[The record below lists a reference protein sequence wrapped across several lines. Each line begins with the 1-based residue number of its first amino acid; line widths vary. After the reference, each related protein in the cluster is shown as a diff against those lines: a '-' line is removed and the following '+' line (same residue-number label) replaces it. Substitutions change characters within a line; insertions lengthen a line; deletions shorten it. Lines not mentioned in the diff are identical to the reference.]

1 MPPAVG
7 IIGARPDDCGTR
19 VLFTGAS
26 RRGSG
31 YAGAVLSGGVRQG
44 GHCAC
49 PVPGAK
55 ARYGS
60 SRRDAARSAAIAQ
73 TFFMISLLLCAT
85 TE

>member
-19 VLFTGAS
+19 VLSTGAS

-49 PVPGAK
+49 PVQGAK
-55 ARYGS
+55 VRCGS
-60 SRRDAARSAAIAQ
+60 SCRDAAIAQ